1 MPELWFQPPLIIA
14 EMAQSY
20 EGSFDVARET
30 LAAAVASG
38 ADAVKFQVFTA
49 DELAVPEYR
58 YYALYR
64 KLELSRAQWQA
75 LIDLAHASRIQFFA
89 DVFGA
94 ASATMLA
101 EIGVDAYK
109 IHSADTKNTALMKHV
124 ACLGRP
130 VFLST
135 GGTTLP
141 EIERAVATIRGA
153 GNERICLL
161 DGLQVSPTP
170 LEHTQLRRLAF
181 LRRHF
186 GLAVG
191 CQDHV
196 AAELP
201 LARLLPLV
209 AMGVGADVIEKHLTL
224 WRPLKRE
231 DYESALNPDEFAT
244 MVQRIRE
251 AVPALGAEG
260 YAMLAADLEYRKTMK
275 KHVVAGRD
283 LAAGTCL
290 DEDDIV
296 FRRTNSGAPLLAAED
311 LVGQRLRRPVARN
324 AVILESDLEPRSRS
338 TRVAAVLLCRAEGT
352 RLYGKPLQRIGPKT
366 ILEHLVDQLRIV
378 PAIDDVIL
386 AISQGAANEP
396 FVDLAAKLGID
407 YVLGDEED
415 GLARMILAA
424 EKASASVVVR
434 FTTECPFIYV
444 ENLEEMIR
452 RHLEAEADL
461 TVCENLPEGAYGE
474 IISLA
479 ALRRSHDEGTERHR
493 SAWVSLYIF
502 DHPEKF
508 KILRL
513 LPPEPLR
520 RPDIRITVD
529 YPEDLVVCRAIYD
542 ALGSAGGLIRIE
554 DIIKF
559 LDSHPELARLNSS
572 ISAGTGRIWA

>member
-1 MPELWFQPPLIIA
+1 MPELWFRPPLVIA

-64 KLELSRAQWQA
+64 KLELSRARWQA
-75 LIDLAHASRIQFFA
+75 LIDLAHVSGIRFFA
-89 DVFGA
+89 DVFGS

-109 IHSADTKNTALMKHV
+109 IHSADTKNVALMKHV
-124 ACLGRP
+124 ARLGRP
-130 VFLST
+130 IFLST

-170 LEHTQLRRLAF
+170 IEHTQLRRLAY

-186 GLAVG
+186 GLPVG

-196 AAELP
+196 DAEDP
-201 LARLLPLV
+201 LAWLLPLV
-209 AMGVGADVIEKHLTL
+209 ALGVGADAIEKHLTL
-224 WRPLKRE
+224 CRSLKRE
-231 DYESALNPDEFAT
+231 DYESALNPEEFAV
-244 MVQRIRE
+244 MARRIRE
-251 AVPALGAEG
+251 AVPALGTET
-260 YAMLAADLEYRKTMK
+260 YAMSTADLEYRKTMK
-275 KHVVAGRD
+275 KHVVASRD
-283 LAAGTCL
+283 LAAGTGL
-290 DEDDIV
+290 GEDEIV
-296 FRRTNSGAPLLAAED
+296 FRRTNSDAPPLAAED
-311 LVGQRLRRPVARN
+311 VVGRRLRQPVSRN
-324 AVILESDLEPRSRS
+324 AVIFESDLEARSAS
-338 TRVAAVLLCRAEGT
+338 GRVVAVLLCRAQGT
-352 RLYGKPLQRIGPKT
+352 HLYGKPLQRIGPKT
-366 ILEHLVDQLRIV
+366 ILEHLIDQLRGV
-378 PAIDDVIL
+378 PVIDDVIL
-386 AISQGAANEP
+386 AISEGAANQP
-396 FVDLAAKLGID
+396 FVDLATRFGID
-407 YVLGDEED
+407 SVIGDEED

-424 EKASASVVVR
+424 EKASARVVVR

-444 ENLEEMIR
+444 ENLGEMIR
-452 RHLEAEADL
+452 RHIKEDADL
-461 TVCENLPEGAYGE
+461 TACENLPEGAYGE
-474 IISLA
+474 IISLD
-479 ALRRSHDEGTERHR
+479 ALRRAHAEGEDRHR

-502 DHPEKF
+502 EHPEKF
-508 KILRL
+508 EILRL

-542 ALGSAGGLIRIE
+542 ALGGAGLRIPVE

-559 LDSHPELARLNSS
+559 LDSHPEVARLNSS
-572 ISAGTGRIWA
+572 IRAGAGRIWA

>member
-1 MPELWFQPPLIIA
+1 MSELWFRPPLIIA

-75 LIDLAHASRIQFFA
+75 LIDLAHASKIQFFA

-94 ASATMLA
+94 ASATVLA

-109 IHSADTKNTALMKHV
+109 IHSADTKNIALMKHV
-124 ACLGRP
+124 ARLGRP
-130 VFLST
+130 IFLST

-141 EIERAVATIRGA
+141 EIERAVVTIRSA

-186 GLAVG
+186 ELPVG
-191 CQDHV
+191 CQDHID
-196 AAELP
+196 AGLP
-201 LARLLPLV
+201 LAQLLPLI
-209 AMGVGADVIEKHLTL
+209 ALGVGTDVIEKHLTL
-224 WRPLKRE
+224 CRPLKRE

-244 MVQRIRE
+244 MVQRVRE
-251 AVPALGAEG
+251 AVPTLGTEG
-260 YAMLAADLEYRKTMK
+260 YAMSAADLEYRKTMK
-275 KHVVAGRD
+275 KHVVASRD
-283 LAAGTCL
+283 LAAGRCL

-296 FRRTNSGAPLLAAED
+296 FRRTNSGAPLLAVED
-311 LVGQRLRRPVARN
+311 LVGRRVRQAVARN
-324 AVILESDLEPRSRS
+324 AVILESDLEPRSPVA
-338 TRVAAVLLCRAEGT
+338 RVVAVLLCRAQGT

-366 ILEHLVDQLRIV
+366 ILEHLIDQLRTIA
-378 PAIDDVIL
+378 AIDEVIL
-386 AISQGAANEP
+386 AISRGAANRP
-396 FVDLAAKLGID
+396 FVDLATQLGLR
-407 YVLGDEED
+407 YVVGDEED

-424 EKASASVVVR
+424 EEASASVVVR

-452 RHLEAEADL
+452 RHVVEEADL

-479 ALRRSHDEGTERHR
+479 ALRRSHDEGTENHR

-502 DHPEKF
+502 EHAEKF

-529 YPEDLVVCRAIYD
+529 YPEDLVVCRAIYA
-542 ALGSAGGLIRIE
+542 ALGGAGGRIRIE

-559 LDSHPELARLNSS
+559 LDSHPGLARLNSS
-572 ISAGTGRIWA
+572 IPAGDGRIWE